1 MHHIAHPVFDELCA
15 LKNINIKQYEII
27 SNFGQKIKMN
37 KKIFTITENGLDQNN
52 LKTLIH
58 HIIEEHINTYKLQH
72 LSNWIKNNEEPIDS
86 RDQKIKELEYL
97 KEELN
102 SLFDVPEL
110 VEDVSIALQ
119 FKFKDRSKAA

>member
-1 MHHIAHPVFDELCA
+1 
-15 LKNINIKQYEII
+15 
-27 SNFGQKIKMN
+27 MN

-58 HIIEEHINTYKLQH
+58 YIIEEHINTYKLQH

-86 RDQKIKELEYL
+86 RDKKIKELEYL
-97 KEELN
+97 KDELN

>member
-1 MHHIAHPVFDELCA
+1 
-15 LKNINIKQYEII
+15 
-27 SNFGQKIKMN
+27 MN

-58 HIIEEHINTYKLQH
+58 YIIEEHINAYKLQH
-72 LSNWIKNNEEPIDS
+72 LSNWIKNNEEPIDL

-97 KEELN
+97 KDELN
-102 SLFDVPEL
+102 SLFNVHEL

-119 FKFKDRSKAA
+119 FKFKDKSKAA

>member
-1 MHHIAHPVFDELCA
+1 
-15 LKNINIKQYEII
+15 
-27 SNFGQKIKMN
+27 MN

-72 LSNWIKNNEEPIDS
+72 LSNWIKNIEEPIDS

-97 KEELN
+97 KDELN